1 MTLQEYKDLVDL
13 TITNKTVNYSI
24 TPTNVGQR
32 MKDLADNVGNF
43 AGTSLSVPLGT
54 IIMYAP
60 ATTIEFDSTGLGIV
74 DNVLGWAICNNQ
86 NGTPDLRGKFVVG
99 YDPSDADY
107 NTIGELGGQK
117 LVTQVL
123 EHSHLLYADVVASSV
138 SSVTSTSFVA
148 RSRAISSSPLDYEAT
163 GTTTTATLGKS
174 STTGSN
180 SPDNRPPFYTV
191 LYIKKIV

>member
-13 TITNKTVNYSI
+13 TITNKTANYSI
-24 TPTNVGQR
+24 TPSNVGQR
-32 MKDLADNVGNF
+32 MKDLADNVDNF
-43 AGTSLSVPLGT
+43 ATASLAVPLGT

-60 ATTIEFDSTGLGIV
+60 ATTAEFDSTGLGIGA
-74 DNVLGWAICNNQ
+74 NVLGWAICNLQ

-99 YDPSDADY
+99 YNPDDVDY
-107 NTIGELGGQK
+107 NTIGETGGQK

-123 EHSHLLYADVVASSV
+123 EHSHLLYADLISGASPVTNSNYVAKTRSV
-138 SSVTSTSFVA
+138 SA
-148 RSRAISSSPLDYEAT
+148 EPLNYEMA
-163 GTTTTATLGKS
+163 GTTTTPTLGKS